1 MSELPTTA
9 RVVIIGGWGYPVG
22 ASIALGMLR
31 LYLTEPGTKVG
42 IEILGARFKTLRASY

>member
-1 MSELPTTA
+1 MKEGDMSELPTTV

-31 LYLTEPGTKVG
+31 LDLTELGTKG
-42 IEILGARFKTLRASY
+42 